1 MIRDGAGCSA
11 AVEVIDPT
19 PKERQMDHND
29 SQPTA
34 EQAAED
40 DETAIRHVQT
50 APIRE
55 DTNGTYRVTI
65 TAAIRAAGLGDGA
78 LFRYIPEEVDNL
90 GVVPALGSEGG
101 KGSLR
106 DQRTYTV
113 EGAGETGT
121 ALRLSIPKA
130 ALDALGIDVEVIPGP
145 GADHGEM
152 PPLVDVFAGDRM
164 IAFDVSS
171 GISLGDVLP
180 DEYATENAPDADEV
194 ILDQIQTTT
203 PRLRKTSVTAAVSP
217 ALRHAGNRTGSIEYR
232 PDLADELGGVVPA
245 ILHEERTGGQGEDN
259 TRKVYREGDTRE
271 DLVIS
276 LPEHVL
282 DALDLSTSDCEDV
295 PREERLA
302 LAVYAGN
309 GLIAFARP
317 GEREVAVD
325 RTQTPTDRKPS
336 LIDIDGI
343 GPKFADRLRDH
354 GYETV
359 EDLAAATRADLLT
372 IDRLGERRAD
382 RIMADVSGRTEG
394 EGE

>member
-1 MIRDGAGCSA
+1 MMIRDGASCPA
-11 AVEVIDPT
+11 AVGAADVDE
-19 PKERQMDHND
+19 ERQMNNRD
-29 SQPTA
+29 SQPTN
-34 EQAAED
+34 EQASED
-40 DETAIRHVQT
+40 NETAIRHVQT

-65 TAAIRAAGLGDGA
+65 TAAIRAAGLGGGA
-78 LFRYIPEEVDNL
+78 LFRYSPEEVDNL
-90 GVVPALGSEGG
+90 GVVPALGSNGG
-101 KGSLR
+101 AGSVR

-113 EGAGETGT
+113 EGGGETGG
-121 ALRLSIPKA
+121 ALRLTIPET
-130 ALDALGIDVEVIPGP
+130 ALDALGIDIEAIPGP
-145 GADHGEM
+145 GTDDEM

-164 IAFDVSS
+164 IAFDASS

-180 DEYATENAPDADEV
+180 DEYATENGPDADEV
-194 ILDQIQTTT
+194 ILEQIQTTT

-217 ALRHAGNRTGSIEYR
+217 ALRHAGNRTGSVEYR

-259 TRKVYREGDTRE
+259 TRKVYREGETRE

-282 DALDLSTSDCEDV
+282 AALGLSANDYEDV
-295 PREERLA
+295 PREERPP
-302 LAVYAGN
+302 LAVYAGD
-309 GLIAFARP
+309 GLIALARP

-325 RTQTPTDRKPS
+325 RSQTPGDRVPTLTDV
-336 LIDIDGI
+336 DGI
-343 GPKFADRLRDH
+343 GPALADRLPRH

-359 EDLAAATRADLLT
+359 EDLAAAMREELLAV
-372 IDRLGERRAD
+372 DRLGEERAD
-382 RIMADVSGRTEG
+382 QIMADVSGRTEG

>member
-1 MIRDGAGCSA
+1 MTDLIPD
-11 AVEVIDPT
+11 DPE
-19 PKERQMDHND
+19 KRQMDNRD
-29 SQPTA
+29 SQPTH
-34 EQAAED
+34 EQASEG

-50 APIRE
+50 APIRA

-121 ALRLSIPKA
+121 ALRLSIPEV
-130 ALDALGIDVEVIPGP
+130 ALDALGIDVEDIPGP
-145 GADHGEM
+145 GDDGK

-164 IAFDVSS
+164 IAFDASS

-217 ALRHAGNRTGSIEYR
+217 ALRHAGNRTGSIQYR

-245 ILHEERTGGQGEDN
+245 ILHEERTGGQGEEN

-282 DALDLSTSDCEDV
+282 DALDLSTADYEDV
-295 PREERLA
+295 PREERPS
-302 LAVYAGN
+302 LAVYAGD
-309 GLIAFARP
+309 GLVAFARP

-325 RTQTPTDRKPS
+325 RTQTPTGREPTV
-336 LIDIDGI
+336 IDVDGI
-343 GPKFADRLRDH
+343 GPEFADRLSAH
-354 GYETV
+354 GYETID
-359 EDLAAATRADLLT
+359 DLAAASREELT
-372 IDRLGERRAD
+372 AIDRLGEKRAD
-382 RIMADVSGRTEG
+382 RIMADVSDWGEADDGR
-394 EGE
+394 